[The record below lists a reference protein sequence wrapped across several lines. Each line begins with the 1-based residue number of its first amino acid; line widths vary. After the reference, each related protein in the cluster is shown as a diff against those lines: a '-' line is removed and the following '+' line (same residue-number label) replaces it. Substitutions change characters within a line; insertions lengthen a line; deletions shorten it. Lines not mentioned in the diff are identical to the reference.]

1 MRIILKNS
9 FFSVVCFLTVLFFGM
24 SCQRENGPV
33 EQEPGSPVT
42 LESGEAALS
51 FCVITPVVGVDTK
64 SVITDTYFETG
75 IRSILILVLGEDGSW
90 KSTYKEASSGYLS
103 TGTGVAALDLD
114 AVKVRACYQDYT
126 VYAFVNMGNVMDN
139 MPVDAS
145 GKPTPDAY
153 VYSLPVAYPD
163 LGTRG
168 MPMCAKV
175 TVDTDDL
182 PAGGQANVVLT
193 LRRLMAKVVISVN
206 KTGMTGE
213 NAGVLN
219 SSIIRVRQVPR
230 VIRPF
235 AAGGSGALEVAELYG
250 GVGAAYTDT
259 DYYSFSAGSAAGA
272 AYHTNVTTLYVPENY
287 QGVGSETNQEK
298 KATAPGETPTGRQA
312 LATFLEYKASKSG
325 TNDGISGNLTY
336 KAYLGENVVNDYN
349 VIGDKVYRATLN
361 LSWNGLFFDG
371 DWRVDNSDIT
381 DSRRL
386 YLSTTANASSASFD
400 WGRLR
405 RNVASQLY
413 VNFSRDGGSTWVHS
427 AKDIDAWP
435 YGWDLY
441 IDGVKQAAGAAAT
454 AAGDL
459 GWSYIGDPSRDQ
471 LFITPGPSSVS
482 STPHTLQVKSSDGRI
497 ASNIVTFDV
506 GLSPLGGKWMNDT
519 APLYVAQRGKILC
532 YDPDNNPDELFID
545 ADVHS
550 TNPSKVAVVN
560 NGDGTAD
567 VSILAPFAEGEVGIY
582 IEDADGERRCD
593 VEMEG
598 LLPYWCFTNSDNVTT
613 YVDGEF
619 TKALSLSKT
628 SATSGSEYIS
638 NRLYVTEDTYA
649 LNRYLNYNLVKSA
662 LAPEVNS
669 DNLFVGVK
677 SMACSSN
684 NITLTM
690 RLKTFDGLSFG
701 TEESKIIDRLYLT
714 MNTFGEE
721 RNAPDVSV
729 IARNPFYYFS
739 STPTRGQVMN
749 DYTLYKF
756 PSNDYGWGTTEWSA
770 DNYTETASYTM
781 TAPRVS
787 VASSTNARFRA
798 YFNDDGRVFGTAMTS
813 GTPSTSGSSTLT
825 YTMSGV
831 MEGNITN
838 HGAGRVNYN
847 TDVVCP
853 ADHSVLTRTF
863 GYGYVR
869 LHAFVYG
876 EVIWTTNVYRFYTK
890 PRLLHGKPM
899 ANGNPIV
906 PTLLNFNYCNALL
919 APTWPYI
926 TWPDSMGGSGED
938 PINNQTAIMGN
949 DASGT
954 SLTIYHE
961 WDWLG
966 ENGDCVE
973 HSWFLPEQMGK
984 VSSSN
989 QAAFLKACVR
999 RSVIPYTFSPD
1010 YNTNPGSTTNSHP
1023 EFYRVSDYELQYD
1036 PTWTGARTY
1045 SLPSEVE
1052 SNYSKRRLVVLHVI
1066 KGRTENNTGF
1076 VDDSYTVDT
1085 YQAAPENGNGGW
1097 YFSYA
1102 NRTATWRH

>member
-1 MRIILKNS
+1 
-9 FFSVVCFLTVLFFGM
+9 
-24 SCQRENGPV
+24 
-33 EQEPGSPVT
+33 
-42 LESGEAALS
+42 
-51 FCVITPVVGVDTK
+51 
-64 SVITDTYFETG
+64 
-75 IRSILILVLGEDGSW
+75 
-90 KSTYKEASSGYLS
+90 
-103 TGTGVAALDLD
+103 
-114 AVKVRACYQDYT
+114 
-126 VYAFVNMGNVMDN
+126 
-139 MPVDAS
+139 
-145 GKPTPDAY
+145 
-153 VYSLPVAYPD
+153 
-163 LGTRG
+163 
-168 MPMCAKV
+168 
-175 TVDTDDL
+175 
-182 PAGGQANVVLT
+182 
-193 LRRLMAKVVISVN
+193 
-206 KTGMTGE
+206 
-213 NAGVLN
+213 
-219 SSIIRVRQVPR
+219 
-230 VIRPF
+230 
-235 AAGGSGALEVAELYG
+235 
-250 GVGAAYTDT
+250 
-259 DYYSFSAGSAAGA
+259 
-272 AYHTNVTTLYVPENY
+272 
-287 QGVGSETNQEK
+287 
-298 KATAPGETPTGRQA
+298 
-312 LATFLEYKASKSG
+312 
-325 TNDGISGNLTY
+325 
-336 KAYLGENVVNDYN
+336 
-349 VIGDKVYRATLN
+349 
-361 LSWNGLFFDG
+361 
-371 DWRVDNSDIT
+371 
-381 DSRRL
+381 
-386 YLSTTANASSASFD
+386 
-400 WGRLR
+400 
-405 RNVASQLY
+405 
-413 VNFSRDGGSTWVHS
+413 
-427 AKDIDAWP
+427 
-435 YGWDLY
+435 
-441 IDGVKQAAGAAAT
+441 
-454 AAGDL
+454 
-459 GWSYIGDPSRDQ
+459 
-471 LFITPGPSSVS
+471 
-482 STPHTLQVKSSDGRI
+482 
-497 ASNIVTFDV
+497 
-506 GLSPLGGKWMNDT
+506 MNDT

-598 LLPYWCFTNSDNVTT
+598 LLPYWCFTNSDDVTT

-938 PINNQTAIMGN
+938 PINNATAVMGN
-949 DASGT
+949 DASG
-954 SLTIYHE
+954 SQLMIYYE
-961 WDWLG
+961 GSWQG

-984 VSSSN
+984 VSSAN

-999 RSVIPYTFSPD
+999 RSVIPYVFSD
-1010 YNTNPGSTTNSHP
+1010 GYNKIASES

-1036 PTWTGARTY
+1036 PTWTGAQTY
-1045 SLPSEVE
+1045 SLPTGVE
-1052 SNYSKRRLVVLHVI
+1052 SSDSKRRLVILHVI